1 MRSDLKRRAKTWQTV
16 LAAAGLVAGDRV
28 LVAMPLEHAVTQDAY
43 LALLELD
50 ALSMVSPRARSRE
63 VREFAPTVLVSSV
76 SDALNLALSSAG
88 VGRDPAVSSS
98 RVGTDLA
105 VLSSAGSDLT
115 VPRSEFGSDLT
126 VPRSESG
133 SDLTVPRSESG
144 SDLTASWSK
153 VGADLA
159 DGPVR
164 LVVLTGEPGG
174 SLEVTRR
181 TIEDRWGA
189 TCLDVYALTELGIV
203 GWSCPERR
211 DRLHLDDAHFT
222 FEALDPDSGEVIPDG
237 SLGEL
242 VISRTGDTPGSSQRL
257 PTDDRHGSSKTLLT
271 GDRPGSPESSRAAG
285 SPQPLRTGDLV
296 RLQRGACACGR
307 GSVWAH
313 GGILGRV
320 TERLPLRG
328 QLVLPSSIE
337 QVVRRHPAVVDF
349 VLKVFTVRGGCEVSV
364 LLEPTHAIGSESDL
378 SRVAAEVAEDLKR
391 TFGMR
396 LHCDVVPPGSIS
408 ASHVPGQR
416 TRRLTV

>member
-1 MRSDLKRRAKTWQTV
+1 M

-257 PTDDRHGSSKTLLT
+257 PTDDRHGSSESLLT

-285 SPQPLRTGDLV
+285 LPGSSQPLRTGDLV